1 MSYEASLI
9 APLIKNPPA
18 RQETPARF
26 LGQEDHW
33 RRDRLPTPIF
43 LGLPCDSAGQEST
56 CNVGDVCSIPG
67 LRRSPGDVKG
77 YPLQYS
83 GLENSMNCMVHG
95 ITKSR
100 TQPSN
105 FHFHFKKKLNQD
117 HVLGS
122 GRVGIPT

>member
-1 MSYEASLI
+1 MSDESSLI
-9 APLIKNPPA
+9 AQLIKNLPA

-43 LGLPCDSAGQEST
+43 LGFPCGSAGQESA
-56 CNVGDVCSIPG
+56 CNVGDVGSIPG
-67 LRRSPGDVKG
+67 LQRSPGDVKG

-83 GLENSMNCMVHG
+83 GLENSMNCIVHG

-100 TQPSN
+100 TQLNN
-105 FHFHFKKKLNQD
+105 FHFYFTKKLNQD